1 MVGEKIINTLYMNK
15 KPLKKTILILILL
28 LLKSTTHAQ
37 NSLDNGQAQ
46 INVGLG
52 FSNWGIP
59 VYIGAD
65 WGVDDNITVGAEF
78 SYRNY
83 NDRLNSTNY
92 RHSIA
97 GALVNGNYHF
107 NNLLDLPD
115 NIDLYAGLNIGF
127 YSFRYDRN
135 YIGQRYSGL
144 GWGGQVGGRYFFSE
158 KMGINIEIG
167 GGAALSGGKIG
178 LTIKL

>member
-1 MVGEKIINTLYMNK
+1 MVGKKTINTLYMNK
-15 KPLKKTILILILL
+15 KYFQKTTLILILL
-28 LLKSTTHAQ
+28 LFRMTSFAQ
-37 NSLDNGQAQ
+37 NNLDKGQAQ

-65 WGVDDNITVGAEF
+65 WGIDKDITLGAEF
-78 SYRNY
+78 SYRNF
-83 NDRLNSTNY
+83 NDRFNNTKY
-92 RHSIA
+92 RHSIS
-97 GALVNGNYHF
+97 GALINGNYHF

-115 NIDLYAGLNIGF
+115 EINLYAGLNIGF
-127 YSFRYDRN
+127 YSWRYDSN

-144 GWGGQVGGRYFFSE
+144 GWGGQVGGRYFISE
-158 KMGINIEIG
+158 KVGINLEFG

-178 LTIKL
+178 LTFKL